1 MDTYLHGD
9 NLFGIRYSRQE
20 LRDTDPTTV
29 HIDSEVAQRAD
40 SDYQAREQLKRQAE
54 EAAYQKGLRR
64 GLADS
69 AWRQDAPLRIQRPEL
84 GDWTRHHF
92 GWEKPE

>member
-29 HIDSEVAQRAD
+29 HIDPEVAQRAA
-40 SDYQAREQLKRQAE
+40 SDYQAREQLKR
-54 EAAYQKGLRR
+54 
-64 GLADS
+64 
-69 AWRQDAPLRIQRPEL
+69 
-84 GDWTRHHF
+84 
-92 GWEKPE
+92 